1 MLVYITLANWSI
13 SFLTTKGLINMHTS
27 ISWYRGARCLQ
38 LATDGFACF
47 LLATFLVYNVTWVGV
62 EPLQQVMS
70 GFWRMDGPELL
81 GHWDAPMARI
91 AIDRIASPPVLPLNG
106 QRSLIPSP
114 EVAAHKFRI
123 QEFNPPSYFDS
134 FLLMLIYISDS
145 LSPDAKSIAAN

>member
-13 SFLTTKGLINMHTS
+13 SFFTTKGLINMRTS

-70 GFWRMDGPELL
+70 GFWRTDGPELL
-81 GHWDAPMARI
+81 GHWDAPMVRI
-91 AIDRIASPPVLPLNG
+91 AIDCIASPPALPLNG
-106 QRSLIPSP
+106 QHSSIPSP
-114 EVAAHKFRI
+114 EVAVHMFRI
-123 QEFNPPSYFDS
+123 QELTTLYFHS
-134 FLLMLIYISDS
+134 FLLMLSYIWHS
-145 LSPDAKSIAAN
+145 LSPDA